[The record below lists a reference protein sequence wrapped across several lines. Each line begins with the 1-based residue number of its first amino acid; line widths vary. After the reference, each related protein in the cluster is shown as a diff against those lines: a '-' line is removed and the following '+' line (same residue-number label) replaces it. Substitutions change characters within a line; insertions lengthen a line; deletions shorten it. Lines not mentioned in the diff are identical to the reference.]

1 MMEEIKKFIFRDDAS
16 RFDKILELL
25 DNKKIDYE
33 IKEYLFG
40 SVKNIIIN
48 LGKPTEKRVI
58 VLGAHY
64 DAFKYSLGINDNLC
78 AIMML
83 IEFIKR
89 IKDSSI
95 SIPVEVVFFDKEET
109 GMLGSNY
116 YVRDNKDRID
126 SAIIFDI
133 IAYGNTLVYWTNSI
147 LADRLLRKK
156 DIKKLKEM
164 LISDNAVFHREGVD
178 VTLITAAHN
187 EDMIHSDGSYILIPY
202 PEFYTSFHNRKNDN
216 NIDIL
221 NFDLPNKLLDI
232 LYSIFSNTQI

>member
-1 MMEEIKKFIFRDDAS
+1 
-16 RFDKILELL
+16 
-25 DNKKIDYE
+25 
-33 IKEYLFG
+33 
-40 SVKNIIIN
+40 
-48 LGKPTEKRVI
+48 
-58 VLGAHY
+58 
-64 DAFKYSLGINDNLC
+64 
-78 AIMML
+78 ML
-83 IEFIKR
+83 IELIKAV
-89 IKDSSI
+89 KHNSLD
-95 SIPVEVVFFDKEET
+95 IPIEVVFFDKEES

-147 LADRLLRKK
+147 LADQLLRKK

-164 LISDNAVFHREGVD
+164 LICDNAVFHREGVD

-187 EDMIHSDGSYILIPY
+187 EDMIQCDDEYILIPY

-216 NIDIL
+216 NIEVL

-232 LYSIFSNTQI
+232 LYNILSGMQI

>member
-1 MMEEIKKFIFRDDAS
+1 MIETVKEFIKNNELS
-16 RFDKILELL
+16 RFDKILKLL
-25 DNKKIDYE
+25 NDNNIEYE
-33 IKEYLFG
+33 IKEYLFD
-40 SVKNIIIN
+40 SVKNIVIK
-48 LGKPTEKRVI
+48 LGKFTSEKI
-58 VLGAHY
+58 LVLGAHY
-64 DAFKYSLGINDNLC
+64 DAVKYSLGINDNLC
-78 AIMML
+78 SIIML
-83 IEFIKR
+83 IELIKVV
-89 IKDSSI
+89 KHNSLD
-95 SIPVEVVFFDKEET
+95 IPIEVVFFDKEES

-164 LISDNAVFHREGVD
+164 LISDNAVFYREGVD

-187 EDMIHSDGSYILIPY
+187 EDMIQRDDEYILIPY

-216 NIDIL
+216 NIEVL

-232 LYSIFSNTQI
+232 LYNILSGMQI